1 MKRALNRDVS
11 YWNDRGGAPSGEFE
25 KLQQREAEIQNFI
38 TGLNARINALNAS
51 ANALNALAVR
61 INALIEELHLNVEK
75 YNTTRSAQGEEFNEG
90 EYVRNGID
98 EDINIYEFG
107 NDTKLIRV
115 LTHEL

>member
-11 YWNDRGGAPSGEFE
+11 YWNERGGAPSGEFE
-25 KLQQREAEIQNFI
+25 RLQQQEAEIQDFI
-38 TGLNARINALNAS
+38 TALNTRIH
-51 ANALNALAVR
+51 ALNTSADTLNSLAAR

-90 EYVRNGID
+90 EYVRDGID

-107 NDTKLIRV
+107 SDTKLIRV